1 MLAEAVV
8 ALVPTDQHKRHYAD
22 LKASL
27 RDDACRR
34 QLSRQLASQPVLWHK
49 LARRGFGMGDMALG
63 QAEVR
68 KMSE

>member
-49 LARRGFGMGDMALG
+49 LAR
-63 QAEVR
+63 
-68 KMSE
+68 